1 MPKGG
6 AAEGARE
13 RPNTKLFLGSAESFT
28 LTATRLPGG
37 KFSVRSGTSQAETV
51 ILADQVLELRM
62 RADLIHALRKR
73 KATDA
78 YSHLED
84 LAKQTPIDD
93 I

>member
-1 MPKGG
+1 M
-6 AAEGARE
+6 ELD
-13 RPNTKLFLGSAESFT
+13 NLGSAESFT

-37 KFSVRSGTSQAETV
+37 KFSVRSGTSQIETV

-62 RADLIHALRKR
+62 RGQLIHALRKR

-78 YSHLED
+78 YSRLED
-84 LAKQTPIDD
+84 LGRAEKMADD